1 MIIFHVYM
9 IFLYMVNL
17 IQNWNKSYKKF
28 ENHLIYPNEEVVRFV
43 ANHINIKKKK
53 LNYNKKL
60 LDFGCGAGRHL
71 KFSLENGFY
80 TIGLEVSDVAL
91 KQAKHFLNFNK
102 FRKNTYKLIKT
113 LDSVIPL
120 KNNSIDY
127 LIADGVLDSMM
138 TKDILASI
146 EEIFRII
153 KNNGLIYISLMSDK
167 TMRKG
172 KFLNKFDQLISES
185 HENKTVQS
193 YFNYKRIKKLF
204 KNFKIVELY
213 TMNKIL
219 NNKIVNG
226 RHTLILK
233 VVK

>member
-1 MIIFHVYM
+1 
-9 IFLYMVNL
+9 MVNL
-17 IQNWNKSYKKF
+17 IKNWNKSYKKF
-28 ENHLIYPNEEVVRFV
+28 ENCLIYPNEEVVRFV
-43 ANHINIKKKK
+43 ANHINTKKK

-71 KFSLENGFY
+71 KFSIENSFY

-91 KQAKHFLNFNK
+91 KQAKHFLDLNK

-113 LDSVIPL
+113 SDSVIPL

-138 TKDILASI
+138 TEDILVSI
-146 EEIFRII
+146 DEFFRII

-167 TMRKG
+167 TIRRG

-213 TMNKIL
+213 TMYKTL

-226 RHTLILK
+226 RHSLILK